1 MGKCCNSTIASI
13 AFLARGHYIC
23 RMMGIAAVRSSF
35 KQAIGSFLL
44 SFVVVLPSSSAHPQ
58 GFDLD
63 KWNRGFY
70 LAASAKNAAIL
81 VRSSRAENMQ
91 LLLVDFVSG
100 KRTKL
105 RSKGSHL
112 LSPYLSPDGARL
124 LLSRELPGRSGT
136 ELLSCDTGNFTCH
149 VVLRSAGSIHSSRQI
164 SGGRILY
171 VSSPFVKGGDGRV
184 RLSRNDIWIFE
195 PATGPRQLTDFR
207 LYELDSLAVGQNHI
221 YFSAYGP
228 PRDRPVIPELDVRA
242 NQRSSIFQL
251 PYDPGKATIDPPS
264 RTLEPLFVSAGIANY
279 PAASMD
285 GSLVAFLRTRTNSNP
300 YHYDLV
306 IADPNSKSERLIE
319 TPGLGASRPVIIDH
333 DVYAS
338 VILKDRTLIQVLRQG
353 ERSMKTLADIGDA
366 SIADTETVELD
377 TRACCF

>member
-1 MGKCCNSTIASI
+1 MIVI
-13 AFLARGHYIC
+13 V
-23 RMMGIAAVRSSF
+23 AVRSSL

-44 SFVVVLPSSSAHPQ
+44 SLAVVLPPSPAHTQ

-63 KWNRGFY
+63 KWNRGFS
-70 LAASAKNAAIL
+70 LAASVKNAAIL
-81 VRSSRAENMQ
+81 VRSSKAENME
-91 LLLVDFVSG
+91 LLLVDFDSG

-136 ELLSCDTGNFTCH
+136 ALVSCDTGRFTCH
-149 VVLRSAGSIHSSRQI
+149 VVLRSAGSIHSAIQL

-171 VSSPFVKGGDGRV
+171 VSSPFVKGGDGRA

-207 LYELDSLAVGQNHI
+207 LYELDSLAVGQNEI

-228 PRDRPVIPELDVRA
+228 PRDRPVIPKLDWRA
-242 NQRSSIFQL
+242 NQQSSIFRL
-251 PYDPGKATIDPPS
+251 PYDPEKATIDPPS
-264 RTLEPLFVSAGIANY
+264 RTLEPLFLSAGIANY

-285 GSLVAFLRTRTNSNP
+285 GLLVAFLRTRTSSNP

-306 IADPNSKSERLIE
+306 IADTNSKSEQLIE

-338 VILKDRTLIQVLRQG
+338 IILKDRTLIQVCRQG

-366 SIADTETVELD
+366 SIATTEAVEVD
-377 TRACCF
+377 IDP